1 MLESCWVFPGAASIY
16 SITRYGQ
23 RVTEEVAMVFE
34 AVPGFDGWFDPAEM
48 SNKHSLRI
56 ELAAGKF

>member
-34 AVPGFDGWFDPAEM
+34 AVPGFDGWFDPVQM
-48 SNKHSLRI
+48 SKQHLLRI
-56 ELAAGKF
+56 DITVGKF

>member
-34 AVPGFDGWFDPAEM
+34 AVPGFDGWFDPVQM
-48 SNKHSLRI
+48 SK
-56 ELAAGKF
+56 